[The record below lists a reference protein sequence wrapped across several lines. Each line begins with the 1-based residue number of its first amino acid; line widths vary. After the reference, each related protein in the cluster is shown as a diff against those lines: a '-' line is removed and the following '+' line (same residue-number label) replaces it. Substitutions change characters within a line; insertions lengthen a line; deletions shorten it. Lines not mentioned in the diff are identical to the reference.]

1 MPKKKFS
8 TENDVSNFRS
18 KSQKSRC
25 PNPRRTHVTNR
36 TKPKHFPIG
45 SDATAPTFRHVSL
58 KFYRVETKART
69 ERFERKLVF
78 QKCIVLQEVVCYVDL
93 MCSEPTLS
101 HSTIL
106 RWSPQDQEVLGLIPA
121 TSQFISR
128 EPAVLI
134 CERTAGSGIFFI
146 SKN

>member
-58 KFYRVETKART
+58 KFHRVETKART

-78 QKCIVLQEVVCYVDL
+78 QKCIVLQEVVSYVDL

-101 HSTIL
+101 HST
-106 RWSPQDQEVLGLIPA
+106 RLGPGFDSCNLPIH
-121 TSQFISR
+121 ISR
-128 EPAVLI
+128 TCCLNLLEDCRLRNI
-134 CERTAGSGIFFI
+134 FI